1 MLVYASEGSGTAIGL
16 YQVVEDPSSVPLAI
30 FGIIMSGHAV
40 LEVKEVEKV
49 ATVKRTLK
57 EEDIA
62 KFNKDVADYMKKVSD
77 LNKKPDLTYC
87 RYA

>member
-1 MLVYASEGSGTAIGL
+1 
-16 YQVVEDPSSVPLAI
+16 
-30 FGIIMSGHAV
+30 MSGHAV
-40 LEVKEVEKV
+40 LEVKEVEKA

-62 KFNKDVADYMKKVSD
+62 IFNKDVADYMKKVSD